1 MIRLGR
7 AGLRLAIAAC
17 ALALAAPLS
26 AQAQRIG
33 EGSGVDY
40 AKDDGP
46 VEGPKTIGG
55 EEAFI
60 SPVPYF
66 RDLGA
71 WDPDYDAPRTAFGA
85 PDLQGVWTTASLTTL
100 TRGASGR
107 AGADIE
113 TLVIPTEQ
121 VEDYANRTDYVQIAR
136 TSQLRTDP
144 DAGAFTDRNPGAGYN
159 AFWIDPGSEYGKVNG
174 EYRSSWVVYPEDGQI
189 PYSAE
194 GREARAA
201 RMSAARGS
209 DNTGPEIR
217 TIGDR
222 CLTSFSNQ
230 GGPPITNTMYNNHIQ
245 IAQSPDHIM
254 MNIEMNHDARIIRI
268 VDGPQDVSHRPD
280 EVAQWFGD
288 SVGWWEGDTLV
299 VQTRNLH
306 DLQAY
311 GRIPLSEQGV
321 ATERFTRVSDQ
332 ELFYEYTINDPVNYT
347 SEWRG
352 EMPIRLTSERLHEYA
367 CHEGNYALP
376 GILRGMVM
384 GIDTALDAEGE

>member
-1 MIRLGR
+1 MIRPGR
-7 AGLRLAIAAC
+7 AGLRLVIAAC

-26 AQAQRIG
+26 AHAQRIG
-33 EGSGVDY
+33 EGSGVGY

-71 WDPDYDAPRTAFGA
+71 WDPNYEPPRTAFGA
-85 PDLQGVWTTASLTTL
+85 PDFQGVWTTASLTTL

-113 TLVIPTEQ
+113 TLVIPTEE
-121 VEDYANRTDYVQIAR
+121 VENFANQTDYVRLAR
-136 TSQLRTDP
+136 DSQLRTDP
-144 DAGAFTDRNPGAGYN
+144 NAGTFTDRNPGAGYN

-299 VQTRNLH
+299 VRTRNLH

-332 ELFYEYTINDPVNYT
+332 ELFYEFTINDPVNYT

>member
-1 MIRLGR
+1 MIRPGR
-7 AGLRLAIAAC
+7 AGLRLVIAAC

-26 AQAQRIG
+26 AHAQRIG
-33 EGSGVDY
+33 EGSGVGY

-71 WDPDYDAPRTAFGA
+71 WDPNYEPPRTAFGA
-85 PDLQGVWTTASLTTL
+85 PDFQGVWTTASLTTL

-113 TLVIPTEQ
+113 TLVIPTEE
-121 VEDYANRTDYVQIAR
+121 VENFANQTDYVRLAR
-136 TSQLRTDP
+136 DSQLRTDP
-144 DAGAFTDRNPGAGYN
+144 DAGTFTDRNPGAGYN

-268 VDGPQDVSHRPD
+268 VDGPQDARTVRTRSRNGSAIRSAGGKATRSSSGPATSTTCRPM
-280 EVAQWFGD
+280 AA
-288 SVGWWEGDTLV
+288 S
-299 VQTRNLH
+299 RSRRKASPPN
-306 DLQAY
+306 AS
-311 GRIPLSEQGV
+311 PAS
-321 ATERFTRVSDQ
+321 
-332 ELFYEYTINDPVNYT
+332 
-347 SEWRG
+347 
-352 EMPIRLTSERLHEYA
+352 PIRSCSTNSPSTTR
-367 CHEGNYALP
+367 
-376 GILRGMVM
+376 
-384 GIDTALDAEGE
+384 